1 LKSAIVQAGMLG
13 KQPMRGK
20 TGVHRCGGQAMIE
33 YVIIA
38 AILVSTVSI
47 MAVFLQTFRQHSSRT
62 LELAASEYP

>member
-1 LKSAIVQAGMLG
+1 
-13 KQPMRGK
+13 
-20 TGVHRCGGQAMIE
+20 MIE